1 MITNLNDI
9 KNIYNYNK
17 IIIIGCPGS
26 GKSTLSKQL
35 SDILNIEVIHLD
47 KIYWKPF
54 WVNITKE
61 EFDEKLDEILKLNSF
76 IIDGNYHRTI
86 KQRLEKSDLVIYLD
100 YPSEICIQS
109 YITRVKEKSIK
120 EFITENC
127 IEEIDEEFLQYISSY
142 NEKYKKSNYQKIYE
156 SNKKYIILNNRE
168 EKEMFINLIKR

>member
-9 KNIYNYNK
+9 KNIYNYKK
-17 IIIIGCPGS
+17 IILIGCPGS

-86 KQRLEKSDLVIYLD
+86 KQRL
-100 YPSEICIQS
+100 
-109 YITRVKEKSIK
+109 
-120 EFITENC
+120 
-127 IEEIDEEFLQYISSY
+127 
-142 NEKYKKSNYQKIYE
+142 
-156 SNKKYIILNNRE
+156 
-168 EKEMFINLIKR
+168 